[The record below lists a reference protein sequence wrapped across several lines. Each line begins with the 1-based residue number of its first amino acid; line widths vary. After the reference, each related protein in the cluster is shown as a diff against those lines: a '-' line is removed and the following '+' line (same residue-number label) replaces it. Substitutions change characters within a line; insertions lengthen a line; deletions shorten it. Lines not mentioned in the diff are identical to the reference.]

1 MEQEAVILAEPED
14 PEAKEHKDIVASTVI
29 VQPFEIIVHLT
40 TLKLNDALNIKN
52 SIHMQ
57 ITGPVFEFS
66 CLKSYY
72 HTILKIEIINY

>member
-14 PEAKEHKDIVASTVI
+14 PEAKEHKDIVASTVK

-40 TLKLNDALNIKN
+40 TLKLNDALNIKKF
-52 SIHMQ
+52 IHMQ

-66 CLKSYY
+66 CLK
-72 HTILKIEIINY
+72 L